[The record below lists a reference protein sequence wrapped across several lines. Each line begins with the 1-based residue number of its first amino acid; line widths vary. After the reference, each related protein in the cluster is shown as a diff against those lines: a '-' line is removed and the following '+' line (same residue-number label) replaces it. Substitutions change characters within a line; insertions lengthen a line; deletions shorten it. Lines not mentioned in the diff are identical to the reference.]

1 MATED
6 DAGWSARTRG
16 AGVRIRRELRALV
29 APRTERERTRRRIV
43 ALCAPFLALAAFAG
57 LYPLWEMFRMS
68 LSTSKLE
75 TTAELWPTLVETVRQ
90 GRVVA
95 VGASA
100 DAYRTLLSGGPDG
113 VYHRAALNT
122 LWFSVATTA
131 ASLAVAVPVAHALEN
146 YDLPGERHLVT
157 VLSFPISLPGIVAA
171 FMIIVLL
178 GNTGLLTNLTAALTG
193 RDPTALA
200 LSTTGVGLFLAYL
213 YSMIPRSLLLL
224 RGAYA
229 EVNTAAEE
237 AARSL
242 GASPLRTFRYVTLPA
257 IKPGLVGAAIL
268 TFRTAM
274 AIFGTLL
281 ILSQALVPQPW
292 TYQIDRMLNYDFAV
306 QLAMAMG
313 VTWFVFVFAA
323 TVLGLRYTS
332 AEVGL

>member
-1 MATED
+1 
-6 DAGWSARTRG
+6 
-16 AGVRIRRELRALV
+16 
-29 APRTERERTRRRIV
+29 
-43 ALCAPFLALAAFAG
+43 
-57 LYPLWEMFRMS
+57 
-68 LSTSKLE
+68 
-75 TTAELWPTLVETVRQ
+75 
-90 GRVVA
+90 
-95 VGASA
+95 
-100 DAYRTLLSGGPDG
+100 
-113 VYHRAALNT
+113 
-122 LWFSVATTA
+122 
-131 ASLAVAVPVAHALEN
+131 
-146 YDLPGERHLVT
+146 
-157 VLSFPISLPGIVAA
+157 
-171 FMIIVLL
+171 MIIVLL
-178 GNTGLLTNLTAALTG
+178 GNTGLLTNLPAALTG

-242 GASPLRTFRYVTLPA
+242 GASPLRTFRHVTLPA